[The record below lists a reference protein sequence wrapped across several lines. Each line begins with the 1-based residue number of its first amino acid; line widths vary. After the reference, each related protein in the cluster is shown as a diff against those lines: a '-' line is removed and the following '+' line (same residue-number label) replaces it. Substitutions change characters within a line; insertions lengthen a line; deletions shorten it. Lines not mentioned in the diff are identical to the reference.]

1 MKRLQLLEPLYFDD
15 YRKKQSITLLKH
27 FNKLKRNEMN
37 FGYTLESSAVYSSM
51 IEGNNMDLD
60 SYLKIHHSGMDKKN
74 KSYIEIQDL
83 KDAYVFAKTSKI
95 TVPNILKAHKIAS
108 KNFINDQSYVGKI
121 RDKNVFI
128 FANGT
133 KIYSGA
139 KSEIVK
145 SEIKKLV
152 DDITILIN
160 GDLTI
165 NEVFYYASYI
175 HLVFSQIHPFADG
188 NGRLSRLLEKWFLAQ
203 KLGEI
208 AWNIQSEKMYQKN
221 LKKYY
226 MNINMGTEYENLNYN
241 LINPFLLMLP
251 IALKTK

>member
-1 MKRLQLLEPLYFDD
+1 MKRLQILKPLYFDE
-15 YRKKQSITLLKH
+15 YQKKQLITVLKH
-27 FNKLKRNEMN
+27 FNKIKRNEIS
-37 FGYTLESSAVYSSM
+37 FGYTFESSAVYSSM
-51 IEGNNMDLD
+51 IEGNTMDLD

-83 KDAYVFAKTSKI
+83 TDAYIFAKTNKI
-95 TVPNILKAHKIAS
+95 SVTNILKAHKIAS
-108 KNFINDQSYVGKI
+108 KNLIKDKTYIGKI

-133 KIYSGA
+133 KIYTGA
-139 KSEIVK
+139 KPEIVK

-152 DDITILIN
+152 DDVIILVER
-160 GDLTI
+160 DLTI

-188 NGRLSRLLEKWFLAQ
+188 NGRTSRLLEKWFLAQ
-203 KLGEI
+203 KLGDS
-208 AWNIQSEKMYQKN
+208 AWSIQSEKMYQKN

-226 MNINMGTEYENLNYN
+226 TNINMGTDYENLNYN

-251 IALKTK
+251 IALRTK

>member
-1 MKRLQLLEPLYFDD
+1 MKQLQILKPLYFDD
-15 YRKKQSITLLKH
+15 YQKKQLITILKH
-27 FNKLKRNEMN
+27 FNKLKRNEIN
-37 FGYTLESSAVYSSM
+37 FGYALESSAVYSSM

-83 KDAYVFAKTSKI
+83 TDAYVFAKTNKI
-95 TVPNILKAHKIAS
+95 TVSNILKAHKITS
-108 KNFINDQSYVGKI
+108 KNFINDKSYVGKI

-128 FANGT
+128 FANGI
-133 KIYSGA
+133 KIYTGA
-139 KSEIVK
+139 KPEIVK
-145 SEIKKLV
+145 PEIKKLV
-152 DDITILIN
+152 EDIAILIN
-160 GDLTI
+160 RDLTI

-188 NGRLSRLLEKWFLAQ
+188 NGRLSRLLEKWFLSQ
-203 KLGEI
+203 KLGTS
-208 AWNIQSEKMYQKN
+208 AWSMQSEKMYQKN

-226 MNINMGTEYENLNYN
+226 TNINMGTEYENLNYN

-251 IALKTK
+251 IALRTK